1 MLEDQKL
8 FVSDASHELRTP
20 LTSMKTEIEVT
31 LRDKNLNLK
40 DAKNLLSSNLEEVNK
55 MQKLTNY
62 LLELNKF
69 QNGNGKLSFDKVNLK
84 NVVEKAIKETE
95 KLAEAK
101 KMKVIKSL
109 QNTIVNGN
117 EESLVRLVV
126 ILLDNA
132 IKYTPQGKEI
142 IVKTV
147 KTTTAGV
154 MEIKDSGIGIKK
166 EDLPH
171 IFERFYRADS
181 SRSKEKVDGYGLG
194 LAIAKNIVDA
204 HKGKIEVTSK
214 LNKGSAFKI
223 II

>member
-1 MLEDQKL
+1 
-8 FVSDASHELRTP
+8 
-20 LTSMKTEIEVT
+20 
-31 LRDKNLNLK
+31 
-40 DAKNLLSSNLEEVNK
+40 
-55 MQKLTNY
+55 
-62 LLELNKF
+62 
-69 QNGNGKLSFDKVNLK
+69 
-84 NVVEKAIKETE
+84 
-95 KLAEAK
+95 
-101 KMKVIKSL
+101 
-109 QNTIVNGN
+109 
-117 EESLVRLVV
+117 
-126 ILLDNA
+126 
-132 IKYTPQGKEI
+132 
-142 IVKTV
+142 
-147 KTTTAGV
+147 